1 MKKRT
6 IDRRIIF
13 LIMLI
18 GVAIP
23 LIFPIGFPVETS
35 PNVRKVYKMVKDTPA
50 GSTVLI
56 SFDYDPASMPEL
68 QPMAKALLRHCFRKH
83 LKVVITALWPMG
95 VSMAANALDGIK
107 EEFPKLKYGV
117 DYVNMGYKAGGMVTI
132 QAMGKNFKKV
142 FPRDNSQT
150 PVSKLPI
157 LNRVNNF
164 SNFAFIISLSA
175 GTPGIKEWVMVAH
188 DKYGIKT
195 SGGTTAV
202 SAPALLPYVNEQNQ
216 LYGLLGGLKGAA
228 EYEKLIKK
236 AGSAT
241 SGMDAQSIGHL
252 VIIFFIIL
260 ANLNYYKNK
269 KKKEV

>member
-1 MKKRT
+1 MKKKK

-13 LIMLI
+13 LIMFI

-23 LIFPIGFPVETS
+23 LIMPIGFPVETS
-35 PNVRKVYKMVKDTPA
+35 PNVRKVFQMVDDATPS
-50 GSTVLI
+50 STVLI

-68 QPMAKALLRHCFRKH
+68 QPMAKALLRHCFNKN

-95 VSMAANALDGIK
+95 VSMASNALESIK
-107 EEFPKLKYGV
+107 DEFPNLKYGV

-150 PVSKLPI
+150 PVSELPI
-157 LNRVNNF
+157 LSRVNNF

-188 DKYGIKT
+188 DKFGIKT

-260 ANLNYYKNK
+260 ANINYHKNKNK
-269 KKKEV
+269 KEV